1 MEKSYNHEHV
11 LALCERLEKIYTPSV
26 ADILDDMGYMNQA
39 MHAGFSPIMP
49 GIAIAG
55 PAFTLD
61 EAKTRKSQRLD
72 DYDPEFVAKVLSDIF
87 GNMEKGQVVCV
98 NTNGFHGAGAFGELM
113 STTCKY
119 YGGVKGAVVDG
130 PIRDISRILEIEF
143 PVWAKGNIPTD
154 SIGRVDIVGIGNPIW
169 CGGIRVN
176 PGDVV
181 FADMDGVVIIPVSDV
196 DLEEVVSR
204 AEEVAMAERRSR
216 KEIRSGMSLLD
227 VYKKYGKL

>member
-1 MEKSYNHEHV
+1 MPVSYNHEKV
-11 LALCERLEKIYTPSV
+11 LELCSRLEKIYTPSV
-26 ADILDDMGYMNQA
+26 ADTLDDMGFMNQA
-39 MHAGFSPIMP
+39 MRAGFSPIMP
-49 GIAIAG
+49 GTTIAG

-72 DYDPEFVAKVLSDIF
+72 DYDPQFVAQVLSDIF

-119 YGGVKGAVVDG
+119 FGGVKGAVVDG

-176 PGDVV
+176 PGDIV
-181 FADMDGVVIIPVSDV
+181 FADMDGVVIIPMSDV
-196 DLEEVVSR
+196 DLEEVVIR